1 MNVKIPPLNVICR
14 RYMNRVKR
22 AIYCDNNSGNSYFA
36 AGHLSGTQFP
46 IPCEKGFEPVFCAC
60 VLCVCVCLIDCIG
73 KLKDFRATTKT
84 RSKIVEDVGIIRES
98 KAIKLPN

>member
-36 AGHLSGTQFP
+36 AGHLSVP
-46 IPCEKGFEPVFCAC
+46 NPLRKGYFVRVC
-60 VLCVCVCLIDCIG
+60 CVCVCLIDCIG

-84 RSKIVEDVGIIRES
+84 RSEIVEDVGIIRES